1 MEVVTR
7 IAPSPTGDPH
17 VGTAYIGLFNYVF
30 TKRHGGRF
38 IFRLEDTDRQRYQ
51 PGAEERI
58 LEMFSWLGI
67 MPDEGP
73 AIGGE
78 AAIGGENGP
87 YRQSER
93 LEIYREYAHK
103 LLEEGKAYRAFETA
117 EELEAMRLEQ
127 RRLGRPLGYD
137 ARGRSVPR
145 DEQEKRAAAGEPHVV
160 RLITP
165 DEGEVTFIDRLRGPV
180 SVPAAEV
187 RDQVLFKSDGYP
199 TYHLA
204 NVVDDHLMGVT
215 HVIRAEEWISSTPL
229 HKLLYE
235 AFGWEL
241 PEFIHMP
248 LLRNPDRS
256 KVSKRKLDTSVD
268 SYRQQGVLPEAL
280 LNFLATM
287 GWSMPDGRELFS
299 VPEMIEQ
306 FDIDRVSLGGP
317 IFDLKKLRYFN
328 TRYLRDVLDLE
339 EITERVEPLLVA
351 AGYDWDDDEEYLLD
365 VVDVL
370 RPRAETLIDLVEQ
383 SRYFFT
389 ETLRYDEAA
398 RRQLASGQ
406 SHLQG
411 IERELSMLDFF
422 DFDGVDDMLRAYVQE
437 QAVPMGRVLMPLRAA
452 LTGTTEAPGVT
463 DLIVILGRR
472 ESLRRIGQ
480 ALTFIDAGLPDDDPQ
495 RALEEERAKRAAEEK
510 AKESRRKSAVA
521 AARAAAAEGAG
532 GREQAEEN

>member
-38 IFRLEDTDRQRYQ
+38 IFRLEDTDRQRFQ
-51 PGAEERI
+51 EGTEERI
-58 LEMFSWLGI
+58 FEMFDWLGLL
-67 MPDEGP
+67 PDEGP
-73 AIGGE
+73 GIGGD
-78 AAIGGENGP
+78 NGP

-93 LEIYREYAHK
+93 LKLYREHAER
-103 LLEEGKAYRAFETA
+103 LVAEGKAYRAFETS

-127 RRLGRPLGYD
+127 RRLGKPLGYD
-137 ARGRSVPR
+137 GRGRDLPR
-145 DEQEKRAAAGEPHVV
+145 EEQERRAAAGEEHVI

-165 DEGEVTFIDRLRGPV
+165 DAGEVTFTDRLRGPV
-180 SVPAAEV
+180 TTPATEV
-187 RDQVLFKSDGYP
+187 RDLVLFKSDGYP

-229 HKLLYE
+229 HLLLYQ
-235 AFGWEL
+235 ALGWQV

-268 SYRQQGVLPEAL
+268 SYRQQGILPEAL

-287 GWSMPDGRELFS
+287 GWSMPDGSEVFS
-299 VPEMIEQ
+299 LEEMTEQ

-328 TRYLRDVLDLE
+328 TKYLRDVLDLE
-339 EITERVEPLLVA
+339 DVADRVAPLFEA
-351 AGYDWDDDEEYLLD
+351 AGYEWDDDDYLLD
-365 VVDVL
+365 VIDVL
-370 RPRAETLIDLVEQ
+370 RPRVETLMDFVEQ
-383 SRYFFT
+383 AGYFFK
-389 ETLRYDEAA
+389 ESLRYDEAA

-406 SHLQG
+406 THLQG
-411 IERELSMLDFF
+411 IERELSMIDFF
-422 DFDGVDDMLRAYVQE
+422 DYDGVEDMLRGYVQE
-437 QAVPMGRVLMPLRAA
+437 QAVGMGKVLMPLRAA
-452 LTGTTEAPGVT
+452 LTGTTEAPSVT
-463 DLIVILGRR
+463 DLIVILGKR

-495 RALEEERAKRAAEEK
+495 RALEEERAKKAAEEK
-510 AKESRRKSAVA
+510 ARSSRRKSV
-521 AARAAAAEGAG
+521 GAG
-532 GREQAEEN
+532 TPPRTAPREEGKGKGEEGGG